1 MDHERC
7 IFAPQQAGQRLAGE
21 FAGVSGFALWDWHG
35 LAWVVRSQPIMST
48 SLPPLL
54 APMLSSAAMRAACD
68 DVAYLQHMLDFEA
81 ALARAEAAIGV
92 IPAGA
97 ADAIGNACKAASFDL
112 AALAEAATRS
122 GNLAIPLVKALT
134 SEVTKVDAGAARYVH
149 WGATSQD
156 VIDTAGMLTL
166 RAGIDVLLADA
177 DRAIAGFVRLAR
189 QHRGTA
195 MVARTWL
202 QHALP
207 MSFGLKLA
215 EYAAAL
221 HRSRTRLRRLRSE
234 AVVLQF
240 GGAAGTLAALGD
252 KGLLVAE
259 GLARELKLPLPDAP
273 WHTHRDRIAEAA
285 SVLAI
290 LAGTCGKI
298 ARDVQLMMQ
307 TDVAEAFEPSGEGR
321 GGSSTMP
328 HKRNPV
334 AAATALAAATMAPNL
349 AATIF
354 AAQVQDHERSA
365 GAWHAEWP
373 TMPTLL
379 LVASGGLAA
388 IVDIAE
394 GLEVDAARMRVNL
407 EATGGLIM
415 AEAVTFALA
424 EKIGKSE
431 AHHLI
436 EIASKKAVAEKKH
449 LRDVLAGDPKVS
461 AHLSADQLTKLFEPM
476 AYQGVSQVL
485 IDRLLAS
492 LD

>member
-1 MDHERC
+1 
-7 IFAPQQAGQRLAGE
+7 
-21 FAGVSGFALWDWHG
+21 
-35 LAWVVRSQPIMST
+35 MSP

-54 APMLSSAAMRAACD
+54 APMLSSAAMRAVCD
-68 DVAYLQHMLDFEA
+68 DVACLQNMLDFEA
-81 ALARAEAAIGV
+81 ALARAEAATGV
-92 IPAGA
+92 IPASA
-97 ADAIGNACKAASFDL
+97 AGAIGKACKAEAFDL
-112 AALAEAATRS
+112 AGLTEAATRS

-134 SEVTKVDAGAARYVH
+134 PPVAGADAEAARYVH

-156 VIDTAGMLTL
+156 VIDSAAMLTL
-166 RAGIDVLLADA
+166 RAAIEALLSDT
-177 DRAIAGFVRLAR
+177 DRAIAGFAKLSRK
-189 QHRGTA
+189 HRDTPI
-195 MVARTWL
+195 VARTWL

-207 MSFGLKLA
+207 MPFGLKLA

-221 HRSRTRLRRLRSE
+221 DRSRKRLLRLRNEGL
-234 AVVLQF
+234 ALQF

-252 KGLLVAE
+252 NGLMVAE
-259 GLARELKLPLPDAP
+259 QLAQELQLPLPGAP
-273 WHTHRDRIAEAA
+273 WHSHRDRIAEAA

-290 LAGTCGKI
+290 VAGTCGKI

-365 GAWHAEWP
+365 GPWQAEWP
-373 TMPTLL
+373 TLPSLL
-379 LVASGGLAA
+379 LVTSGALAA

-394 GLEVDAARMRVNL
+394 GPEVDAARMRAIL
-407 EATGGLIM
+407 DATGGLIM

-431 AHHLI
+431 AHHLM
-436 EIASKKAVAEKKH
+436 EAASKQAVAGKRH
-449 LRDVLAGDPKVS
+449 LRDVLAENPKVT
-461 AHLSADQLTKLFEPM
+461 AHLSADQLTKLFDPM
-476 AYQGVSQVL
+476 AYQAVSQAL

-492 LD
+492 LDE

>member
-1 MDHERC
+1 
-7 IFAPQQAGQRLAGE
+7 
-21 FAGVSGFALWDWHG
+21 
-35 LAWVVRSQPIMST
+35 MST
-48 SLPPLL
+48 SLSPLL
-54 APMLSSAAMRAACD
+54 APMLSSAAMRAVCD
-68 DVAYLQHMLDFEA
+68 DVACLQNMLDFEA
-81 ALARAEAAIGV
+81 ALARAEAATGV
-92 IPAGA
+92 IPASA
-97 ADAIGNACKAASFDL
+97 AGAIGKACKAEAFDL
-112 AALAEAATRS
+112 AGLAEAATRS

-134 SEVTKVDAGAARYVH
+134 AAVASADAEAARYVH

-156 VIDTAGMLTL
+156 VIDSAAMLTL
-166 RAGIDVLLADA
+166 RAAIEALLSDI
-177 DRAIAGFVRLAR
+177 DRAIAGFAKLAR
-189 QHRGTA
+189 KQRDTP

-207 MSFGLKLA
+207 MPFGLKLA

-221 HRSRTRLRRLRSE
+221 HRSRVRLLRLRNEGL
-234 AVVLQF
+234 ALQF

-252 KGLLVAE
+252 NGLMVAE
-259 GLARELKLPLPDAP
+259 QLAQELQLPLPEAP
-273 WHTHRDRIAEAA
+273 WHSHRDRIAEAA

-290 LAGTCGKI
+290 VAGTCGKI

-334 AAATALAAATMAPNL
+334 AAATALAAATMAPSL

-365 GAWHAEWP
+365 GPWHAEWP
-373 TMPTLL
+373 TLPTLL
-379 LVASGGLAA
+379 LVTSGALAA

-394 GLEVDAARMRVNL
+394 GLEVDAVRMRANL
-407 EATGGLIM
+407 DATGGLIM

-431 AHHLI
+431 AHHLM
-436 EIASKKAVAEKKH
+436 EAASKKAVAGKKH
-449 LRDVLAGDPKVS
+449 LRDVLAKDPKVS
-461 AHLSADQLTKLFEPM
+461 AHLSADKLTKLFEPM
-476 AYQGVSQVL
+476 AYQGASQAL

-492 LD
+492 LDEK

>member
-1 MDHERC
+1 
-7 IFAPQQAGQRLAGE
+7 
-21 FAGVSGFALWDWHG
+21 
-35 LAWVVRSQPIMST
+35 MST
-48 SLPPLL
+48 SLSPLL
-54 APMLSSAAMRAACD
+54 APMLSSAAMRAVCD
-68 DVAYLQHMLDFEA
+68 DAAYLQHMLDFEA
-81 ALARAEAAIGV
+81 ALARAEAATGV
-92 IPAGA
+92 IPARA
-97 ADAIGNACKAASFDL
+97 AAPIANACKAVSFDL
-112 AALAEAATRS
+112 ADLAEAATRS

-134 SEVTKVDAGAARYVH
+134 ADVAKTDADAARYVH

-156 VIDTAGMLTL
+156 VIDTAAMLTL
-166 RAGIDVLLADA
+166 RAATDALLSDI
-177 DRAIAGFVRLAR
+177 DRAIAGFARLAR
-189 QHRGTA
+189 QHRHTA
-195 MVARTWL
+195 VVARTWL

-207 MSFGLKLA
+207 MPFGLKLA

-221 HRSRTRLRRLRSE
+221 HRSRTRLQRLRSE
-234 AVVLQF
+234 ALALQF

-259 GLARELKLPLPDAP
+259 RLAQELKLPLPDAP

-290 LAGTCGKI
+290 SAGTCGKI
-298 ARDVQLMMQ
+298 ARDIQLMMQ

-365 GAWHAEWP
+365 GPWHAEWP
-373 TMPTLL
+373 TLPGLL
-379 LVASGGLAA
+379 LVTSGALAA

-407 EATGGLIM
+407 DATGGLIM
-415 AEAVTFALA
+415 AEAVTMALA

-431 AHHLI
+431 AHHLV
-436 EIASKKAVAEKKH
+436 EAASKKAVTEKKG
-449 LRDVLAGDPKVS
+449 LRDVLTKDPKVG
-461 AHLSADQLTKLFEPM
+461 AHLSADKLTKLFEPM
-476 AYQGVSQVL
+476 AYQGVSQAL

-492 LD
+492 LEKK

>member
-1 MDHERC
+1 
-7 IFAPQQAGQRLAGE
+7 
-21 FAGVSGFALWDWHG
+21 
-35 LAWVVRSQPIMST
+35 MST
-48 SLPPLL
+48 SLSPLL
-54 APMLSSAAMRAACD
+54 APMLSSAAMRAVCD

-81 ALARAEAAIGV
+81 ALARAEVLASV
-92 IPAGA
+92 IPPSAAGP
-97 ADAIGNACKAASFDL
+97 IEKACKVASFDN
-112 AALAEAATRS
+112 AGLAEAATRS

-134 SEVTKVDAGAARYVH
+134 AEVGRTDAEAARYVH

-156 VIDTAGMLTL
+156 VIDTALMLTL
-166 RAGIDVLLADA
+166 RAGIAALLSDLE
-177 DRAIAGFVRLAR
+177 RAIAGFAKLAQ
-189 QHRGTA
+189 QHRATA

-207 MSFGLKLA
+207 MPFGLKLA
-215 EYAAAL
+215 QYAAAL
-221 HRSRTRLRRLRSE
+221 HRSRQRLQQCARQTL
-234 AVVLQF
+234 ALQF

-252 KGLLVAE
+252 NGMLVAE
-259 GLARELKLPLPDAP
+259 RLAEELKLPLPDAP
-273 WHTHRDRIAEAA
+273 WHSHRDRIAEAA
-285 SVLAI
+285 SVLAM

-298 ARDVQLMMQ
+298 GRDIQLMMQ

-354 AAQVQDHERSA
+354 AAQVGDHERSA

-373 TMPTLL
+373 TLPLLL
-379 LVASGGLAA
+379 LVTSGGLAA

-394 GLEVDAARMRVNL
+394 GLEVDAARMRGNL
-407 EATGGLIM
+407 DTTDGLIM
-415 AEAVTFALA
+415 AEAVTMVLA

-431 AHHLI
+431 AHKLV
-436 EIASKKAVAEKKH
+436 EAASKQAVAGKEH
-449 LRDVLAGDPKVS
+449 LRDVLATDNKIT
-461 AHLSADQLTKLFEPM
+461 AHLSAERLAKLFDPM
-476 AYQGVSQVL
+476 AYQGSSQIL

-492 LD
+492 LDLPSA